1 MLVQKPFQ
9 PIMQLNEAGSAD
21 QFAYKLIEDNS
32 SNMAQK
38 MIYIPACVSFCMPLI
53 NLGINS
59 IFSSIQQIAATKRRG
74 VRTVGKKWNRGA
86 IAHPSK
92 FEQEQK
98 QNRPLLK
105 ALRPFHIQPFFQ
117 KSGSRKVVLQTQIF
131 FLLRE
136 K

>member
-92 FEQEQK
+92 FE
-98 QNRPLLK
+98 
-105 ALRPFHIQPFFQ
+105 
-117 KSGSRKVVLQTQIF
+117 
-131 FLLRE
+131 
-136 K
+136 

>member
-1 MLVQKPFQ
+1 MIYDSNYKCHTFANAVLILIYIQLSLNLNNFGEILIVKTAPTKT
-9 PIMQLNEAGSAD
+9 ISTNYVELNEAGSAD

-74 VRTVGKKWNRGA
+74 VAG
-86 IAHPSK
+86 PS
-92 FEQEQK
+92 EPDQV
-98 QNRPLLK
+98 
-105 ALRPFHIQPFFQ
+105 
-117 KSGSRKVVLQTQIF
+117 SGG
-131 FLLRE
+131 
-136 K
+136 

>member
-1 MLVQKPFQ
+1 MKMLLQKPFQ

-74 VRTVGKKWNRGA
+74 VQSRRKMEGA
-86 IAHPSK
+86 GGHKQILPLSK
-92 FEQEQK
+92 ALG
-98 QNRPLLK
+98 LLK
-105 ALRPFHIQPFFQ
+105 PGR
-117 KSGSRKVVLQTQIF
+117 
-131 FLLRE
+131 
-136 K
+136 